1 MRLKYRSIL
10 LKPGHDA
17 VAGTNSSNDSRS
29 LSFKTQRN
37 MLVEKALLNYIRV

>member
-29 LSFKTQRN
+29 LSFKIQRN

>member
-17 VAGTNSSNDSRS
+17 VAGTNSSDDSRS